1 MRRWERKFS
10 HPHFSHQS
18 RDSAGDENLRKKLK
32 CGFSHLNRS
41 LAKVAL
47 MPLFSAKIAMP
58 ILNLYVWLVS
68 MKLLCVVELWTCA
81 ASRSKAEP

>member
-10 HPHFSHQS
+10 HPHFSHPS
-18 RDSAGDENLRKKLK
+18 RGSAGDENLRKRLK
-32 CGFSHLNRS
+32 YGFSHPNRS
-41 LAKVAL
+41 PAKVAL
-47 MPLFSAKIAMP
+47 MPLFSAKIVMP

-81 ASRSKAEP
+81 AFRSKTEP